1 MSGLL
6 SFTAAVPSLIASG
19 IETMRTTKTLLH
31 LAVVYGLC
39 ASSGALAANTAEL
52 PCRTTAECAEQ
63 ARKIGATVDQS
74 ALKGGASESQFAWI
88 NRINKASI
96 VMLTEEGIVKAP
108 QGKRIASGV
117 QHVIEQA
124 SAADGK
130 RPSDVLQI
138 EQIMIDKIGPQA
150 SLIHSGRSRQ
160 DMYATYR
167 LAVLRAQ
174 VLAYSDALNASRAR
188 LLKLAGD
195 NVDTLIP
202 AYTNGVQA
210 MPISYAHY
218 LLAFEAS
225 FERDA
230 QRIRELYARLN
241 LSPMG
246 TAVLANSGW
255 PLNRERLA
263 TLLGFDGVRENSLDS
278 SQVSTFDIPL
288 EAAGIASS
296 SAIRVGALIGDI
308 HTQYHQT
315 RPWLLLEEGS
325 TYTSSAMPQKRNPGL
340 LMRTRESASDVV
352 GLAGATTIRAHNV
365 TTGMT
370 DYKAAFDDLGLFT
383 SATDMFERLDM
394 VLDALVINPERAMEE
409 LDADWTTSM
418 ELADTLERE
427 HQVPFRIGHS
437 FASLIVGQ
445 ARAQGLLPKTFPYA
459 EAQKLY
465 AKAAQKYDWQEQ
477 RLPLSESAFR
487 ATLSPRTMVETRKG
501 TGGPQ
506 PAEVRRMLA
515 EAGKRLQADEGWM
528 SERREQLIEADQA
541 LDKAFA
547 KLLPASR

>member
-1 MSGLL
+1 
-6 SFTAAVPSLIASG
+6 
-19 IETMRTTKTLLH
+19 MRTRKTLLH
-31 LAVVYGLC
+31 LAVVYALFT
-39 ASSGALAANTAEL
+39 SSSALAANTAEL

-63 ARKIGATVDQS
+63 ARKIGATVDKS
-74 ALKGGASESQFAWI
+74 ALKGGAYESQFSWL

-96 VMLTEEGIVKAP
+96 VMLTEEGIVSAP
-108 QGKRIASGV
+108 QGRRIASGV
-117 QHVIEQA
+117 QHVIDQA
-124 SAADGK
+124 AQPDGK
-130 RPSDVLQI
+130 SPSDVLQV
-138 EQIMIDKIGPQA
+138 EQIMIDKIGPEA

-174 VLAYSDALNASRAR
+174 VLDYSDALNSSRAR
-188 LLKLAGD
+188 LLKIAGD

-218 LLAFEAS
+218 LLAFEAA

-230 QRIRELYARLN
+230 QRIHELYARLN

-370 DYKAAFDDLGLFT
+370 DYKAAFEDLGLFK

-427 HQVPFRIGHS
+427 HKVPFRIGHS

-445 ARAQGLLPKTFPYA
+445 ARDQGLLPKEFPYA
-459 EAQKLY
+459 DAQKLFT
-465 AKAAQKYDWQEQ
+465 KAAQKYSWKDQ

-506 PAEVRRMLA
+506 PAEVKRMLA
-515 EAGKRLQADEGWM
+515 EAGKRLQADKSWM
-528 SERREQLIEADQA
+528 GERRQQLIKADEA

>member
-1 MSGLL
+1 MN
-6 SFTAAVPSLIASG
+6 AKRNLI
-19 IETMRTTKTLLH
+19 H
-31 LAVVYGLC
+31 LAVAYSLLV
-39 ASSGALAANTAEL
+39 AFGAQAANTADL
-52 PCRTTAECAEQ
+52 PCRTTAECAAQ
-63 ARKIGATVDQS
+63 AEKIGATVDKH
-74 ALKGGASESQFAWI
+74 AKGGAYESQFSWM
-88 NRINKASI
+88 NRINKASV
-96 VMLTEEGIVKAP
+96 VMLTEEGIVNAP
-108 QGKRIASGV
+108 LGRRIAEGV
-117 QHVIEQA
+117 QHVIDQA
-124 SAADGK
+124 GQPSGK

-138 EQIMIDKIGPQA
+138 EKIMIDKIGPEA

-174 VLAYSDALNASRAR
+174 VLDYSDALNAVRER
-188 LLKLAGD
+188 MLKIAA
-195 NVDTLIP
+195 NHIDTLVP

-218 LLAFEAS
+218 LLAFEAA

-230 QRIRELYARLN
+230 QRIHQLYARLN

-263 TLLGFDGVRENSLDS
+263 ELLGFDGLRENSLDAG
-278 SQVSTFDIPL
+278 QVSTFDIPL

-315 RPWLLLEEGS
+315 RPWLLLEEGA
-325 TYTSSAMPQKRNPGL
+325 TYSSSAMPQKRNPGL

-352 GLAGATTIRAHNV
+352 GLAGATTLRAHNV

-370 DYKAAFDDLGLFT
+370 DYKAAFDSLGVFE
-383 SATDMFERLDM
+383 SATQMFERLDT
-394 VLDALVINPERAMEE
+394 VLAALVINPERALEE

-418 ELADTLERE
+418 ELADTLERQ
-427 HQVPFRIGHS
+427 HKVPFRIGHS
-437 FASLIVGQ
+437 FASLIVGE
-445 ARAQGLLPKTFPYA
+445 AREKGLLPKQFPYA
-459 EAQKLY
+459 DAQRLY
-465 AKAAQKYDWQEQ
+465 TKAAQKYQWKTTD
-477 RLPLSESAFR
+477 LPLNEAAFR

-506 PAEVRRMLA
+506 PAEVKRMLA
-515 EAGKRLQADEGWM
+515 DAQKSLKADRGWM
-528 SERREQLIEADQA
+528 SERRERLLDADAA
-541 LDKAFA
+541 LDKAFG
-547 KLLPASR
+547 KLARNGR

>member
-1 MSGLL
+1 MK
-6 SFTAAVPSLIASG
+6 FRKNLI
-19 IETMRTTKTLLH
+19 H
-31 LAVVYGLC
+31 LAIAYSLFFSYG
-39 ASSGALAANTAEL
+39 AQAANTADL
-52 PCRTTAECAEQ
+52 PCRTTAECAAQ
-63 ARKIGATVDQS
+63 AEKIGATVDKHS
-74 ALKGGASESQFAWI
+74 AKGGAYEEQFSWM

-96 VMLTEEGIVKAP
+96 VMLTEEGIVTPALGHK
-108 QGKRIASGV
+108 IAGGV
-117 QHVIEQA
+117 QHVIDQA
-124 SAADGK
+124 KQPNGK
-130 RPSDVLQI
+130 RPSDVLQV
-138 EQIMIDKIGPQA
+138 EKIMVDKIGPEA

-174 VLAYSDALNASRAR
+174 VLDYSDALNKVRER
-188 LLKLAGD
+188 ILKIAEK
-195 NVDTLIP
+195 NVDTLVP

-230 QRIRELYARLN
+230 QRIHELYARLN

-263 TLLGFDGVRENSLDS
+263 DLLGFDGLRENSLDAG
-278 SQVSTFDIPL
+278 QVSTYDIPL

-296 SAIRVGALIGDI
+296 SAIRVGAMIGDI

-315 RPWLLLEEGS
+315 RPWLLLDEGS

-352 GLAGATTIRAHNV
+352 GLANATTIRAHNV

-370 DYKAAFDDLGLFT
+370 DYKAAFDSLGLFT
-383 SATDMFERLDM
+383 SAVQMYKRLDS
-394 VLDALVINPERAMEE
+394 VLAALVINPERAMEE

-427 HQVPFRIGHS
+427 YKVPFRIGHS
-437 FASLIVGQ
+437 FASLIVEE
-445 ARAQGLLPKTFPYA
+445 ARQEGYYPKNFPYA
-459 EAQKLY
+459 DAQKLFT
-465 AKAAQKYDWQEQ
+465 KAAKKYKWELEK
-477 RLPLSESAFR
+477 LPLDEAAFR
-487 ATLSPRTMVETRKG
+487 ATLSPRAMVESRKG

-506 PAEVRRMLA
+506 PAEVKRMLA
-515 EAGKRLQADEGWM
+515 ESQKTLKADRAWM
-528 SERREQLIEADQA
+528 KDHRQHLLDADAA

-547 KLLPASR
+547 QLVNAAN